1 MALLVIDS
9 KDNGF
14 LKIIL
19 DLVKRFKGAEARL
32 IDTDKSIDEV
42 DDEFLVKEIQKGAE
56 SGFLSDEE
64 AKEFLKEL
72 KDVI

>member
-42 DDEFLVKEIQKGAE
+42 DDEFLVKEIQKGVE
-56 SGFLSDEE
+56 SGFLSDKE